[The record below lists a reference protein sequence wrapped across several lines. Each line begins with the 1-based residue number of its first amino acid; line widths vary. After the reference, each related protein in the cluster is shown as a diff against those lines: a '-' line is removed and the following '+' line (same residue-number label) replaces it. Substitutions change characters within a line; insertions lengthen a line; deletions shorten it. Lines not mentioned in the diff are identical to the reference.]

1 MDEEAIRR
9 RAHEIWEREGRP
21 EGKQA
26 EHWER
31 ARAELDAEGA
41 GGGGTGG
48 GAGEADRVEAGGRG
62 AERQAPGR
70 DEGQGGGA

>member
-21 EGKQA
+21 EGREA

-31 ARAELDAEGA
+31 ARAELAA
-41 GGGGTGG
+41 GSGGEAG
-48 GAGEADRVEAGGRG
+48 GAGADRVDQAGGRG

-70 DEGQGGGA
+70 EEEQGGGA